1 VTEAQAEPRPARNIR
16 VALSALVL
24 GIVAVALSVIPGAAF
39 VAILPAVLG
48 GFMGIHGIRSRLADR
63 WQSVAGIVLAPIAI
77 VVSIATILG
86 VVHF

>member
-1 VTEAQAEPRPARNIR
+1 VTEVHAEPRPARNIR

-48 GFMGIHGIRSRLADR
+48 GFMGIHGIRSHLKDR
-63 WQSVAGIVLAPIAI
+63 WQSASI
-77 VVSIATILG
+77 VVSLA
-86 VVHF
+86 HAREP